1 MKVGVRRESD
11 GAELVG
17 VVANE
22 KGSFGFQL
30 RGRGRIVHFVKGGHR
45 HSLSCAHKRG
55 KVGGGFGREN
65 KLVNNLDK
73 APCYIWVK
81 KFFFWFFF
89 NSGSIFSQST
99 LINRLLQVLI

>member
-45 HSLSCAHKRG
+45 HLLSCAHKRG
-55 KVGGGFGREN
+55 KVGDGFGRED
-65 KLVNNLDK
+65 KLVTNLDK
-73 APCYIWVK
+73 TLYYIGQED
-81 KFFFWFFF
+81 FF
-89 NSGSIFSQST
+89 IFYF
-99 LINRLLQVLI
+99 

>member
-45 HSLSCAHKRG
+45 HLLCTQKRKGRRRVWAG
-55 KVGGGFGREN
+55 K
-65 KLVNNLDK
+65 
-73 APCYIWVK
+73 
-81 KFFFWFFF
+81 
-89 NSGSIFSQST
+89 
-99 LINRLLQVLI
+99 